1 MQLRLVILLVQVYA
15 GNTSESLLN
24 KIRQI
29 LYLLYRQKKKIKAV
43 ILQLDE
49 VGESITIIAI
59 FMNSKNSKI
68 SPPHSPISKVKDK
81 MDLRRGDAG
90 VALSSLS
97 IFTSGKI

>member
-1 MQLRLVILLVQVYA
+1 MLLRLVILLVQVYA

-29 LYLLYRQKKKIKAV
+29 LYLLYRKKKIKAV